1 MHLHAHADASRV
13 LIAGQLSTFLA
24 WFLRSKSGTPDIFP
38 DIRIDYFAAVYSET
52 DVLDAALGFY
62 HALAESI
69 DAVRAIVA
77 ASSFDREVLVVS
89 GETGRGQ
96 QMIGGRGTLA
106 ERGRSRAGWTRTLPP
121 GGGTRHN
128 RRPHP
133 IVGYR
138 G

>member
-13 LIAGQLSTFLA
+13 LIAGQVSTFLA

-62 HALAESI
+62 HASAEPI

-96 QMIGGRGTLA
+96 QMIDEPTRL
-106 ERGRSRAGWTRTLPP
+106 RATRTD
-121 GGGTRHN
+121 GASARA
-128 RRPHP
+128 R
-133 IVGYR
+133 
-138 G
+138 